1 LQYDVTIPVTPMSL
15 ITTPQQK
22 GKEYLQEQIETNRD
36 PCRSRQ
42 LAQYH
47 LAVLPCNV
55 IRSLALQPQTER
67 E

>member
-1 LQYDVTIPVTPMSL
+1 MSL